1 MDGTDS
7 TVSTRCACHISKT
20 RYYARR
26 IRTQRWKK
34 QRNENFSARYPW
46 IFIIPRRMTSL
57 VRSLIFLFFL
67 FFLSVFLPRL
77 RTRSTFLIAHH
88 GHCRIST
95 CFTTLFTLLSP
106 PPRLC
111 PIFRE
116 TTERNRRFGH
126 CFVFEINTYIYIY
139 ITLPS
144 NFLLF

>member
-1 MDGTDS
+1 MEKTEEREFFRAIPVNFHHPAKND
-7 TVSTRCACHISKT
+7 IS
-20 RYYARR
+20 RS
-26 IRTQRWKK
+26 ISH
-34 QRNENFSARYPW
+34 FS
-46 IFIIPRRMTSL
+46 
-57 VRSLIFLFFL
+57 FFL